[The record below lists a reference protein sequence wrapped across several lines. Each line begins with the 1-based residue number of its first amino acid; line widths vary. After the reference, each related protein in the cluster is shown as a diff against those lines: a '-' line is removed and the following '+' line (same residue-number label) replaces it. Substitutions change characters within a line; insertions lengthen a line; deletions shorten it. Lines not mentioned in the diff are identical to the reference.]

1 MKLTLHDLKN
11 QSAWERAGIALPS
24 YDPAALAERTKAA
37 PAWVHMGIGNIFRIF
52 MGSIADQLVSEGWM
66 DRGITCVEPFDF
78 DVVDKIYRPCDNL
91 ALRVILR
98 GDGTRDC

>member
-37 PAWVHMGIGNIFRIF
+37 PAWKYFPYIYGIHCRPAGIRGMDGSGNYLC
-52 MGSIADQLVSEGWM
+52 G
-66 DRGITCVEPFDF
+66 
-78 DVVDKIYRPCDNL
+78 
-91 ALRVILR
+91 AL
-98 GDGTRDC
+98 

>member
-1 MKLTLHDLKN
+1 
-11 QSAWERAGIALPS
+11 
-24 YDPAALAERTKAA
+24 
-37 PAWVHMGIGNIFRIF
+37 
-52 MGSIADQLVSEGWM
+52 M

-98 GDGTRDC
+98 GDGTRDCRVLGAMTEAVKARASEAEQWERVQALLRRRTRQPILSCGLSPASRNTESRLKDALVRPALA

>member
-52 MGSIADQLVSEGWM
+52 MGSIADQLVSEDGWIGELPVWSPLILM
-66 DRGITCVEPFDF
+66 WWIKSTAPAITWRC
-78 DVVDKIYRPCDNL
+78 
-91 ALRVILR
+91 A
-98 GDGTRDC
+98 